1 MSVDKRTQ
9 LYITEIKIIH
19 RKILV
24 EMKDLWKFELGKTNQ
39 RIFRLEAI
47 RNVTLTIVSDTK
59 LKRIAQSNISD
70 DEKREVLQLDR
81 EINRYLRR
89 IQKRVTHFY
98 NKNR

>member
-47 RNVTLTIVSDTK
+47 RNVALTIVSDTK
-59 LKRIAQSNISD
+59 LKYIAQSNISD
-70 DEKREVLQLDR
+70 DEKHKVSQLDK
-81 EINRYLRR
+81 EINKYLRR
-89 IQKRVTHFY
+89 IQKRVTYFY

>member
-19 RKILV
+19 RKILL

-59 LKRIAQSNISD
+59 LKHIAQSNISD
-70 DEKREVLQLDR
+70 DEKRKVSQLDK
-81 EINRYLRR
+81 EINTYLRR
-89 IQKRVTHFY
+89 IQKRVTYFY

>member
-47 RNVTLTIVSDTK
+47 RNVALTIVSDTK
-59 LKRIAQSNISD
+59 LKYIPQSNISD
-70 DEKREVLQLDR
+70 DEKHKVSQLDK
-81 EINRYLRR
+81 EINTYLRR
-89 IQKRVTHFY
+89 IQKRVTYFY